1 MATDDRKR
9 RILDHL
15 SRSSS
20 GADYVPKK
28 PASSIEPV
36 PVIPEPVISTPP
48 PSPTLKAQDRKRR
61 VMDHLSMSSQKFGE
75 LVSTADEEK
84 RKRQIQEHIRE
95 SGQ

>member
-1 MATDDRKR
+1 MATNDRKR

-28 PASSIEPV
+28 PASSIEPT
-36 PVIPEPVISTPP
+36 PVIPEPVIPTPP
-48 PSPTLKAQDRKRR
+48 PVLTPTLKAQDRKRR

-75 LVSTADEEK
+75 LVSKSDEEK
-84 RKRQIQEHIRE
+84 RQRQIRDHIR
-95 SGQ
+95 S